1 MHSTTTLI
9 FWMTQGGLKVQ
20 LIVEFYDWYI
30 AQIQALPKYRN
41 KTSNIKTVQKA
52 KKLTTTTMITTK
64 ITTTKKMQN
73 GYMF

>member
-9 FWMTQGGLKVQ
+9 FWMAQGGPKAV
-20 LIVEFYDWYI
+20 LIVEFYDWYL
-30 AQIQALPKYRN
+30 AQVKALPKYRN
-41 KTSNIKTVQKA
+41 KTANIKTVQKA

-64 ITTTKKMQN
+64 ITTTKKMQH